1 MSAWYSCVSVV
12 NIGPVERADEVL
24 LTRYD
29 VVEIVVELLPVQTK
43 SMLLGRLVGLPTATI
58 DVILDQNKNDLEK
71 QLFWIIEEFVKQTE
85 PRPTW
90 RVILNALRNP
100 LLRKDHLAR
109 EIEGKL
115 FPTRIGMW
123 QNKQYC
129 HSHYKKHA
137 PLLLCDIL
145 LYICIVTHVFL
156 PFPK

>member
-90 RVILNALRNP
+90 RVILNALRSP

-129 HSHYKKHA
+129 HSHY
-137 PLLLCDIL
+137 
-145 LYICIVTHVFL
+145 
-156 PFPK
+156 